1 MKNANKIL
9 VLSLFVLAM
18 LSTIVSAE
26 SFRLG
31 DVNHDHRITMT
42 DAYCVRDAVMLRQPT
57 CEFMENGDMN
67 GDGLITMI
75 DYSMVMDLAKKGIY

>member
-18 LSTIVSAE
+18 LSTIVAAAE
-26 SFRLG
+26 QFKLG
-31 DVNHDHRITMT
+31 DVNHDHRITMADVT
-42 DAYCVRDAVMLRQPT
+42 CMRDAVSLKPT
-57 CEFMENGDMN
+57 SCEFMANGDMN

-75 DYSMVMDLAKKGIY
+75 DYVMVKDLAKKQ